1 MTTTTPRRRPKRF
14 KLDLNIPVIT
24 IMAFAIQALGL
35 VWMISAKNASNDVRM
50 NYVEQQVTANQDDH
64 DRLARIETVLNSI
77 NERLDRQSQYMQR
90 IEQNLIH
97 GNTP

>member
-50 NYVEQQVTANQDDH
+50 NYVEQQVTANQE
-64 DRLARIETVLNSI
+64 RIETVVNSI